1 MEWASIN
8 ILVSSILSQY
18 KNTGGTLMTSTKS
31 ILWLA
36 GGLAAIWL
44 ALGCS
49 NLPYSNN
56 TRPVEPP
63 PAAEQP
69 PVPANR

>member
-1 MEWASIN
+1 
-8 ILVSSILSQY
+8 
-18 KNTGGTLMTSTKS
+18 MTSTKS

-36 GGLAAIWL
+36 GGLVAIWL

-69 PVPANR
+69 PAPANR